1 MQEAEDSWQFDIFGF
16 AQETP
21 GHTLSLLALY
31 LHKQT
36 GFIADFRL
44 NEGNLG
50 NYMQKIESGYLAENP
65 YHNRWLLQVCC
76 FICAVVHALQPWHMS
91 SCSTPVEVYTPVC
104 NPMLD
109 FHMQVLSL
117 TFIASSAVNNAA
129 TWTLPT
135 NGHKQ
140 ALCPQ
145 NFYGLIESIALQCP
159 CSLSSAADPHDHPP
173 WRYH

>member
-1 MQEAEDSWQFDIFGF
+1 MQLGGAIRYYATFAWMQEAEDSWQFDIFGF

-44 NEGNLG
+44 NEGNLC

-76 FICAVVHALQPWHMS
+76 FICAVVHALQPCHMS
-91 SCSTPVEVYTPVC
+91 SCSTPI
-104 NPMLD
+104 
-109 FHMQVLSL
+109 VLKCAL
-117 TFIASSAVNNAA
+117 LHAVRCLIS
-129 TWTLPT
+129 TW
-135 NGHKQ
+135 KC
-140 ALCPQ
+140 CP
-145 NFYGLIESIALQCP
+145 
-159 CSLSSAADPHDHPP
+159 
-173 WRYH
+173 